1 MNSEGRM
8 TSCDCCI
15 GKSAAR
21 HDRIIN
27 RIIKPDNKSDRSS
40 DNHLMKSSRAKD
52 VCAWLLQ
59 QTGNNEQSVF
69 I

>member
-21 HDRIIN
+21 HDW
-27 RIIKPDNKSDRSS
+27 IIKPDNKSDRLS

-52 VCAWLLQ
+52 ACAWLLQ
-59 QTGNNEQSVF
+59 QTGNNEQSVL